1 VALAADVGRA
11 INPAM
16 VEQQLTGSA
25 IMGTGQ
31 ALFDY
36 IVFDEGQM
44 VNGTLLDY
52 QLPSIRD
59 MPDKITPIIVE
70 SPHRTGPF
78 GAKGVGETVLIPFA
92 PAVANAVRDA
102 AGVRITTL
110 PLTPERVLTAL
121 RDSQHGGTA
130 R

>member
-1 VALAADVGRA
+1 VGRA
-11 INPAM
+11 INPTM
-16 VEQQLTGSA
+16 VEQQLIGSA

-44 VNGTLLDY
+44 LNGTLLDY
-52 QLPSIRD
+52 QLPSIKD
-59 MPDKITPIIVE
+59 LPDKITPIIIE

-92 PAVANAVRDA
+92 PAIANAVRDA
-102 AGVRITTL
+102 VGVRVTTL

-121 RDSQHGGTA
+121 RESANGGTA
-130 R
+130 A